1 MACIGLLSGGWSRAE
16 LEQAGA
22 VEVYEGPAE
31 QYGALLDASLL
42 GKLGS

>member
-1 MACIGLLSGGWSRAE
+1 MLSGGWSRAE

-31 QYGALLDASLL
+31 LLGVLDGSLL
-42 GKLGS
+42 CQPAAKNLT

>member
-1 MACIGLLSGGWSRAE
+1 MLSGGWSRAE

-31 QYGALLDASLL
+31 LLGALDGSLL
-42 GKLGS
+42 SQPAAKNLA